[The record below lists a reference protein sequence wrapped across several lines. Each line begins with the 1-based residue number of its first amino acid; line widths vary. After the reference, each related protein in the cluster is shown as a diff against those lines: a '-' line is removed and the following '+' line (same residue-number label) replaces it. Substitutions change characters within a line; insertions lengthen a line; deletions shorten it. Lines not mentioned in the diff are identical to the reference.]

1 MNVLQYLATKE
12 LNLLTYNSSL
22 LNISSFQII
31 KKNLKPAWKKIESV
45 WNYNFF
51 GSRRREFRL
60 SSRCMKSESEGA
72 GREPNLPVDIPS
84 LANERG
90 LLPFRCCSCS
100 SCCSEVAGW
109 SIRTRIW
116 SSDVRQISFLLRNS
130 PCPSPRRLPGS
141 VGIRLHHGLYAGV
154 TRRVM
159 VTRTHSVDRVLPRS
173 GVWSQPGDHL
183 WTMGC
188 Y

>member
-31 KKNLKPAWKKIESV
+31 KKNLKPAWKRIESV

-130 PCPSPRRLPGS
+130 PCPSPPPTA
-141 VGIRLHHGLYAGV
+141 GLCG
-154 TRRVM
+154 RQP
-159 VTRTHSVDRVLPRS
+159 SPRALCQCNTK
-173 GVWSQPGDHL
+173 GYGDEDPFGGPSAAPL
-183 WTMGC
+183 WGLVPAR
-188 Y
+188 